1 MAEKYNIVVALQG
14 GGSHGAFA
22 WGVLDRILEDE
33 RFVIKGISGT
43 SAGGM
48 NAASAIQGLLQGSR
62 DKAKELLNSY
72 WEKISEMSAKMRMEK
87 FEKTEDLDFLSDTQ
101 KIFNLENNIYQK
113 LTGSI
118 VEMLSPYQ
126 FNPLDKN
133 PLKDFMESFF
143 DFELFRKN
151 DHHKIFLGATHVK
164 SGRIKIFSNSDMCA
178 DVLLASACLPQL
190 FQTVSVDGEE
200 YWDGGFIANPAIYPL
215 MSFGIPDI
223 LVVQLT
229 KTYCEEI
236 PHSKEEITNRLKE
249 ITYNGC
255 LVREMR
261 AIHFISKMIDDGLI
275 KENALTRFNMHL
287 LKDESAFKNLTLKSA
302 MNPHWEF
309 ITALKAEGR
318 KTAEKWI
325 NDYVSKTPEQR
336 QESCLKSFEHF
347 IS

>member
-1 MAEKYNIVVALQG
+1 MAEKYKIVIALQG

-22 WGVLDRILEDE
+22 WGILDKILEDE
-33 RFVIKGISGT
+33 RFEIKGISGT

-48 NAASAIQGLLQGSR
+48 NAASVIQGLLQSSR
-62 DKAKELLNSY
+62 TKAKELLNTY
-72 WEKISEMSAKMRMEK
+72 WERISEMSAKMRMEK
-87 FEKTEDLDFLSDTQ
+87 FEKTEDINFLNDSQ

-113 LTGSI
+113 FTASI
-118 VEMLSPYQ
+118 VDILSPYQ
-126 FNPLDKN
+126 FNPLNKN
-133 PLKDFMESFF
+133 LLKDFIDDFF
-143 DFELFRKN
+143 DFDLFRKN
-151 DHHKIFLGATHVK
+151 DEHKIFLGATHVK
-164 SGRIKIFSNSDMCA
+164 SGKIKVFSNKDMCS

-190 FQTVSVDGEE
+190 FQTVSVEGEE

-215 MSFGIPDI
+215 MTFGIPDI

-236 PHSKEEITNRLKE
+236 PHSKEDITNRLKE

-287 LKDESAFKNLTLKSA
+287 LKDEAVFKNLTLKSA
-302 MNPHWEF
+302 SNPHWEF
-309 ITALKAEGR
+309 IAALKAEGR

-325 NDYVSKTPEQR
+325 DDYVSKTPDQR
-336 QESCLKSFEHF
+336 KEGCLKSFEHF